1 VFIQFREKETLFVRS
16 LEEDIGMKRSFLGF
30 GVILALLISASQVYA
45 ADKTQVTWYGQAA
58 FKIVTPKGHILF
70 VDPWLENPMNKHG
83 KEDLA
88 SIDKADLILVSHGH
102 FDHVGEAAEIASKTK
117 ARLVAT
123 YDLGANLATY
133 GGFPK
138 DQMGYDSLGNFGGT
152 LSFFDDEV
160 RITFVPA
167 VHSSSVNRKDLGL
180 GPADENH
187 WAGSPA
193 GFLIWIKSGP
203 AIYHTGDTDLFGD
216 MAQVRMYG
224 NIDLMLV
231 CIGDH
236 FTMGPK
242 GAAEAVKLVSPTRV
256 VPMHYGTFL
265 PMMTGTP
272 EQFRVELKAL
282 GLENRLSP
290 MVVGETESF

>member
-1 VFIQFREKETLFVRS
+1 
-16 LEEDIGMKRSFLGF
+16 
-30 GVILALLISASQVYA
+30 
-45 ADKTQVTWYGQAA
+45 
-58 FKIVTPKGHILF
+58 
-70 VDPWLENPMNKHG
+70 MNKNG
-83 KEDLA
+83 KADLA
-88 SIDKADLILVSHGH
+88 SVDKADLILVSHGH
-102 FDHVGEAAEIASKTK
+102 FDHVGAAAEIAKKTK

-160 RITFVPA
+160 KITLVPA
-167 VHSSSVNRKDLGL
+167 VHSSSINRKDLGL
-180 GPADENH
+180 GPDDGNH
-187 WAGSPA
+187 WAGSPS
-193 GFLIWIKSGP
+193 GFLIAIKSGP
-203 AIYHTGDTDLFGD
+203 TIYHTGDTDLFGD
-216 MAQVRMYG
+216 MALLRKYG
-224 NIDLMLV
+224 AVDLMLT

-242 GAAEAVKLVSPTRV
+242 GAAEAVKLVSPKRV

-272 EQFRVELKAL
+272 EHFKVELKAL
-282 GLENRLSP
+282 GLDEKLAP
-290 MVVGETESF
+290 MVVGQTERL

>member
-1 VFIQFREKETLFVRS
+1 
-16 LEEDIGMKRSFLGF
+16 MKNWKMKLGCFGFLAA
-30 GVILALLISASQVYA
+30 LSLLISTSQLFA
-45 ADKTQVTWYGQAA
+45 AGKTQVTWYGQSA

-70 VDPWLENPMNKHG
+70 IDPWLENPMNKHG

-102 FDHVGEAAEIASKTK
+102 FDHVGEAVEIAKKTK

-123 YDLGANLATY
+123 LDLGANLVTY

-138 DQMGYDSLGNFGGT
+138 DQAGYDTLGNFGGT

-160 RITFVPA
+160 KITFVPA
-167 VHSSSVNRKDLGL
+167 VHSSSLNRKDLGF
-180 GPADENH
+180 GSDDTENH
-187 WAGSPA
+187 WAGAPS
-193 GFLIWIKSGP
+193 GFVINIKSGP
-203 AIYHTGDTDLFGD
+203 SIYHTGDTDLFGD
-216 MAQVRMYG
+216 MALVRNYG
-224 NIDLMLV
+224 KIDLMLV

-242 GAAEAVKLVSPTRV
+242 GAAEAVKLVSPRRV

-282 GLENRLSP
+282 GLDKKLHLMTVDQPEY
-290 MVVGETESF
+290 F

>member
-1 VFIQFREKETLFVRS
+1 
-16 LEEDIGMKRSFLGF
+16 MKRNCFALG
-30 GVILALLISASQVYA
+30 LALALSTVASQLHA
-45 ADKTQVTWYGQAA
+45 ADTTQVTWYGQSA
-58 FKIVTPKGHILF
+58 FKIVTPRGHVLF
-70 VDPWLENPMNKHG
+70 IDPWLENPMNKHG

-102 FDHVGEAAEIASKTK
+102 FDHVGEAAEIARKTK

-123 YDLGANLATY
+123 FDLGANLATY

-152 LSFFDDEV
+152 LSFFDDDV
-160 RITFVPA
+160 KITFVPA

-180 GPADENH
+180 GEDEENH
-187 WAGSPA
+187 WAGSPS
-193 GFLIWIKSGP
+193 GFVINIKSGP
-203 AIYHTGDTDLFGD
+203 IIYHTGDTDLFGD
-216 MAQVRMYG
+216 MALVRNYG
-224 NIDLMLV
+224 DIDLMLV

-242 GAAEAVKLVSPTRV
+242 GAAQAVKLVGPKRV

-282 GLENRLSP
+282 GLDDKLGP
-290 MVVGETESF
+290 MVVGQTERL

>member
-1 VFIQFREKETLFVRS
+1 MLMKNGHMTL
-16 LEEDIGMKRSFLGF
+16 GCLGL
-30 GVILALLISASQVYA
+30 LAALAFSTSASQLHA
-45 ADKTQVTWYGQAA
+45 RDKTQVTWYGQSA
-58 FKIVTPKGHILF
+58 FKIVTPKGHVLF
-70 VDPWLENPMNKHG
+70 IDPWLENPVNTHG
-83 KEDLA
+83 KEDVA
-88 SIDKADLILVSHGH
+88 AIDKADLILVSHGH
-102 FDHVGEAAEIASKTK
+102 FDHVGEAAEIAKKTK

-123 YDLGANLATY
+123 FDLGANLATY
-133 GGFPK
+133 GDFPK

-167 VHSSSVNRKDLGL
+167 VHSSSVSRKDLGL
-180 GPADENH
+180 GPEEENH
-187 WAGSPA
+187 WAGSPS
-193 GFLIWIKSGP
+193 GFLIRIESGP
-203 AIYHTGDTDLFGD
+203 TIYHTGDTDLFGD
-216 MAQVRMYG
+216 MAQLRPYG
-224 NIDLMLV
+224 IDLMLT

-242 GAAEAVKLVSPTRV
+242 GAAEAVKLVSPKRV

-282 GLENRLSP
+282 GLDKRLVP
-290 MVVGETESF
+290 MIVGQTERF

>member
-1 VFIQFREKETLFVRS
+1 LKLPHPTSPPDNVSTFRRHTVKKT
-16 LEEDIGMKRSFLGF
+16 ILGL
-30 GVILALLISASQVYA
+30 LALLASSVLPTPAHA
-45 ADKTQVTWYGQAA
+45 AEKTQVTWYGQSAV
-58 FKIVTPKGHILF
+58 KIETPRGNVLY
-70 VDPWLENPMNKHG
+70 VDPWLDNPINKNG

-88 SIDKADLILVSHGH
+88 SIKKADLILVTHGH
-102 FDHVGEAAEIASKTK
+102 FDHVGEAVEIARKTR

-138 DQMGYDSLGNFGGT
+138 DQMGYDTLGNFGGT

-167 VHSSSVNRKDLGL
+167 VHSSSINRKDLGL
-180 GPADENH
+180 GSDDENH
-187 WAGSPA
+187 WAGAAS
-193 GFLIWIKSGP
+193 GFLIKIKSGP
-203 AIYHTGDTDLFGD
+203 MIYHTGDTDLFGD
-216 MAQVRMYG
+216 MAQVRKYG
-224 NIDLMLV
+224 DVDLMMV

-242 GAAEAVKLVSPTRV
+242 GAAEAVKLVSPKRV
-256 VPMHYGTFL
+256 VPIHYGTFL

-272 EQFRVELKAL
+272 EQFQAELKAL
-282 GLENRLSP
+282 GLEKKLGP
-290 MVVGETESF
+290 MAVGQTESL

>member
-1 VFIQFREKETLFVRS
+1 
-16 LEEDIGMKRSFLGF
+16 MKYGKMKFGCFGFLAA
-30 GVILALLISASQVYA
+30 LALLTSVSQLYA
-45 ADKTQVTWYGQAA
+45 GDKTQVTWYGQSA
-58 FKIVTPKGHILF
+58 FKIVTPEGHILF

-102 FDHVGEAAEIASKTK
+102 FDHVGEAAEIAKKTK

-160 RITFVPA
+160 KITFVPA
-167 VHSSSVNRKDLGL
+167 VHSSSINRKDLGL
-180 GPADENH
+180 GPEEENH

-193 GFLIWIKSGP
+193 GFVMRIKSGP
-203 AIYHTGDTDLFGD
+203 TLYHTGDTDLFGD

-242 GAAEAVKLVSPTRV
+242 GAAESVKLVSPKRV

-272 EQFRVELKAL
+272 EQFKVELKAL
-282 GLENRLSP
+282 GLDKKLFP
-290 MVVGETESF
+290 MIVGQTERF